1 MAVIS
6 WTQTCKS
13 PQLHLNRPP
22 DEKAENKC
30 VPFPPPVDF
39 SLFILFFVLMV
50 CATSLA
56 LFKSILVIDLLTQ
69 TFWVLLI
76 VVLTLL
82 SSGLHHRYNSKKS
95 TTYVQNGTVFHPVRQ
110 RQLVWLHQRGH
121 GLCEFDMCS
130 LTWPF
135 CLTAFLNFAGHTIP
149 IISL

>member
-30 VPFPPPVDF
+30 VPFPPPPVDF

-95 TTYVQNGTVFHPVRQ
+95 TTYVQNGTEFSIRYG
-110 RQLVWLHQRGH
+110 RGSLS
-121 GLCEFDMCS
+121 GFISGDTVSVS
-130 LTWPF
+130 LTCARSHGPF
-135 CLTAFLNFAGHTIP
+135 V
-149 IISL
+149 